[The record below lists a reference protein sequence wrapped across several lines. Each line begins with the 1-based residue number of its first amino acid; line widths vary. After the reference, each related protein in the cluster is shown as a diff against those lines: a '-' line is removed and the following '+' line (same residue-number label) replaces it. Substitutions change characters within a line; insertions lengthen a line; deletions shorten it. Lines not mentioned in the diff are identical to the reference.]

1 MCWLHA
7 SRSTAVI
14 INADLIM
21 KKNNAH
27 KCIIS
32 VKNMPWAAYNF
43 IPIVMYVCVC
53 MEYYKN
59 KFYRKKEGSKW
70 WWKNHCLLK
79 PIWIIMAHGL
89 LVKCVCVHCFFPL
102 FSFVPSRWCH
112 YGDYKFKIQ
121 MISLSTGPSQARM
134 KVEITKLALGCS
146 VGVSEKTLTLRN
158 FFNVIR
164 EGKSGTIKS
173 LLLWNQMSSS

>member
-53 MEYYKN
+53 MEYYKK

-79 PIWIIMAHGL
+79 PIWIIMAHGYWWN
-89 LVKCVCVHCFFPL
+89 VCVCTAFSLCLAL
-102 FSFVPSRWCH
+102 FRRGGVITVITNL
-112 YGDYKFKIQ
+112 KFKWF
-121 MISLSTGPSQARM
+121 LSQRDLARQ
-134 KVEITKLALGCS
+134 EWKLRSPNWRS
-146 VGVSEKTLTLRN
+146 VAA
-158 FFNVIR
+158 
-164 EGKSGTIKS
+164 
-173 LLLWNQMSSS
+173 